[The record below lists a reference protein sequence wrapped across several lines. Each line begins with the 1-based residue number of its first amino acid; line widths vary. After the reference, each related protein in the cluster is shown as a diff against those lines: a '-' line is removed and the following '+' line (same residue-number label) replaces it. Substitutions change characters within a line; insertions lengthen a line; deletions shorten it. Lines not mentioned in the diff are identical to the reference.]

1 MFSFLYRRI
10 LTGILVVLL
19 VSSLVFVI
27 TRVVANP
34 ELAFLPIDASDA
46 QRASVRAYLGLD
58 RSLFSQYVTF
68 IGNLIRGD
76 LGESFWQP
84 GKSAMSIVLQ
94 RLPLTLA
101 LDSMAMVIAL
111 TIALPLGIISALKPG
126 SWLDRGV
133 VSLSLLGLS
142 APQFWLGFMLVMFF
156 GVRLGWLPTSGADQL
171 SSIVLPSLAL
181 ALPTA
186 GKITQ
191 MMRSAMLDE
200 LERPYMLAVESKG
213 IGLMDRLLRHS
224 MRNVSVTVLTQSSFE
239 FVRML
244 AGFTLVV
251 ESVFAWPG
259 IGRLT
264 VQALEQEDLM
274 LLQAIVVVVATLT
287 VLVNLLTDVLYSVI
301 DPRIRVS

>member
-1 MFSFLYRRI
+1 MFSFLFRRI
-10 LTGILVVLL
+10 MTGVLVVLL

-27 TRVVANP
+27 TRIVANP

-46 QRASVRAYLGLD
+46 QRASVRTYLGLD
-58 RSLFSQYVTF
+58 QSLFSQYLSF
-68 IGNLIRGD
+68 MGNLIRGD

-84 GKSAMSIVLQ
+84 GKSAMSLVLQ

-101 LDSMAMVIAL
+101 LDSVAMIMAL
-111 TIALPLGIISALKPG
+111 TIALPLGVISALKPG

-142 APQFWLGFMLVMFF
+142 APQFWLGFMLVMIF
-156 GVRLGWLPTSGADQL
+156 GVRLGWFPTSGADQL
-171 SSIVLPSLAL
+171 SSIVLPALAL

-200 LERPYMLAVESKG
+200 LERPYMLTVESKG
-213 IGLMDRLLRHS
+213 IGLIDRLLRHS
-224 MRNVSVTVLTQSSFE
+224 LRNVSITVLTQSSFE

-264 VQALEQEDLM
+264 VQALEQQDLM
-274 LLQAIVVVVATLT
+274 LLQAIVVVVATMT